1 LISGMTHLAAADQT
15 FLLLVIAFC
24 LGSCLIRAFWE
35 LEQARAR
42 RRTPSPRRRITMRD

>member
-1 LISGMTHLAAADQT
+1 MRGMTHLAPADQT
-15 FLLLVIAFC
+15 FLLLVIVFC

-42 RRTPSPRRRITMRD
+42 RRAPSPRRRTSKCD